1 MWNPQAH
8 TPLLE
13 AARGGDP
20 QAMDRLLVACRP
32 DVRRYAQRHCLLSD
46 VDDAVQEALLV
57 VARRVRSLRAVA
69 AFSGWLIRVVQ
80 RECRRLG
87 RVTLHYDPYDEAA
100 LETWLGGRDDAS
112 LRHELVQALEALPEH
127 YREAVLLRD
136 FEELTIAEM
145 AHRLRLSVPA
155 TKSRLHRAREL
166 IREYLL
172 A

>member
-1 MWNPQAH
+1 M
-8 TPLLE
+8 
-13 AARGGDP
+13 
-20 QAMDRLLVACRP
+20 
-32 DVRRYAQRHCLLSD
+32 LSD
-46 VDDAVQEALLV
+46 VDDAVQEVLLI
-57 VARRVRSLRAVA
+57 VARRVRSLRAAA
-69 AFSGWLIRVVQ
+69 AFSGWLVRVVQ

-87 RVTLHYDPYDEAA
+87 RVTLRYDPYDEAA
-100 LETWLGGRDDAS
+100 LEAWLGSRDDAA
-112 LRHELVQALEALPEH
+112 LRHELLRALEALPAH

-145 AHRLRLSVPA
+145 AQRLALSVAA

>member
-1 MWNPQAH
+1 MWNPEAH

-13 AARGGDP
+13 AARSGEP
-20 QAMDRLLVACRP
+20 LAMDRLLAACRP

-46 VDDAVQEALLV
+46 VDDAVQEALLI
-57 VARRVRSLRAVA
+57 VARRIGALRVAA
-69 AFSGWLIRVVQ
+69 AFSGWLIRIVQ

-87 RVTLHYDPYDEAA
+87 RAALRYDPYDEAA
-100 LETWLGGRDDAS
+100 LEAWLGARDDAA
-112 LRHELVQALEALPEH
+112 LRHELIRALEALPPH
-127 YREAVLLRD
+127 YREVLLLRD
-136 FEELTIAEM
+136 FEELTIGEM
-145 AHRLRLSVPA
+145 AARLSLTPAA